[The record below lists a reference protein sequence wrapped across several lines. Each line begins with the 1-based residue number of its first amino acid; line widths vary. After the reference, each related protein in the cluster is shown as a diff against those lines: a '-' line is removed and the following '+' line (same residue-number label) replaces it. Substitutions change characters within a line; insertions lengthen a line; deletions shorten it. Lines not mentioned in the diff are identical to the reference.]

1 MVGQKGAIMNGMTDY
16 QFKSML
22 KLIIEIIESAKT
34 KEEAI
39 EKVKELLDK

>member
-1 MVGQKGAIMNGMTDY
+1 MNGMTDY